1 MTDTNDTNSQH
12 VPQPSDVQ
20 KELAGRVMA
29 LYGQIDETLNELR
42 VPARDRK
49 QVEQNLMEAI
59 GADLLVRLGS
69 KMSEEQREELMGTV
83 QNVQEGGTP
92 DLPAVAAF
100 FNANFDQQELLEVL
114 ADATESVLDDFV
126 KEMSGKDPE

>member
-1 MTDTNDTNSQH
+1 MSDIANNT
-12 VPQPSDVQ
+12 PQQDPANQ
-20 KELAGRVMA
+20 AELASRVMA
-29 LYGQIDETLNELR
+29 LYGRIDETLNELR

-49 QVEQNLMEAI
+49 EVEQNLMEAI

-83 QNVQEGGTP
+83 QNVEEGGQP

-100 FNANFDQQELLEVL
+100 FNANFDQNELLEVL
-114 ADATESVLDDFV
+114 AESTESVLNDFV
-126 KEMSGKDPE
+126 KEMGGTS